1 MRGLIVWFF
10 VLVNVSIAWASGGG
24 GGEHEVEMV
33 PFFSS
38 NFLWAV
44 INFSILA
51 FILYKFGKEPLR
63 EALAKR
69 QETIEKTL
77 DHATEARQK
86 ATEALREAKSRLS
99 DKDTAVQEILAD
111 AKAIADREKQKILE
125 QGERLSRDIVE
136 RARMSVGLELKRARD
151 ELKAE
156 AVALAMELAEK
167 KIRETVS
174 DDGQQRLV
182 ADYVEKMESR
192 N

>member
-1 MRGLIVWFF
+1 MKGLFIGFF
-10 VLVNVSIAWASGGG
+10 LLLNVSVSLASGGG
-24 GGEHEVEMV
+24 GGHEVEMV

-44 INFSILA
+44 INFSVLA
-51 FILYKFGKEPLR
+51 FVLYWFGKEPLR

-77 DHATEARQK
+77 NDAADAREK
-86 ATEALREAKSRLS
+86 ATAALEEAKSRLS

-111 AKAIADREKQKILE
+111 AKGIADREKQKLIE
-125 QGERLSRDIVE
+125 QGERLSRDIVA
-136 RARMSVGLELKRARD
+136 RARMSVDLELKRAKD
-151 ELKAE
+151 DLKAE
-156 AVALAMELAEK
+156 AVELAMELAEK
-167 KIRETVS
+167 NIRETVS
-174 DDGQQRLV
+174 DDEQKRLV